1 MDRLSNSKER
11 SVVKIFINT
20 LSLFILFQSG
30 LASANPKQPAGST
43 SASQQTQAP
52 QGSITVVSGGA
63 PIDPH
68 ARCNRAVDEF
78 KQANIKLGEA
88 CKKAGLS
95 TADCINKSQQ
105 CAAAASSDSFSTMD
119 AFAMFMTGAPAGSLN
134 GMAGGGCPQYSGR
147 DYFTDREKIEKEL
160 KDTSKELANL
170 NDDQAKIQEE
180 YSKNIQELTES
191 FNKAQEKLSETTHQ
205 LEQDE
210 RDRLAQFMQSQSQ
223 AKEELRKKG
232 ADILKLR
239 GQLIQS
245 QRDKALK
252 MIAMTEASGKRA
264 CMKAVAEARK
274 NYESLG
280 TNTNA
285 NHIQNAK
292 KKKQDLI
299 NTYND
304 CMDAFDQQRIA
315 LMESKKQEQE
325 ELTTQ
330 INSLQSSVDE
340 IQNSM
345 NLASTQLEEIK
356 QATQKKKNEAVESV
370 MKLGVIT
377 QDKMASAAQKLNAN
391 KQTIAAKMQ
400 NLQGELNR
408 ANIKLM
414 TMGPVPPRGSEI
426 SVASARSDID
436 SQIEILQQIAG
447 NSSLSECPGLQSAAR
462 NVINKYRGT
471 Q

>member
-1 MDRLSNSKER
+1 MDAFLNSKER

-20 LSLFILFQSG
+20 LSLLVFFHTSLV
-30 LASANPKQPAGST
+30 AGQVT
-43 SASQQTQAP
+43 SQL
-52 QGSITVVSGGA
+52 VV
-63 PIDPH
+63 DPD
-68 ARCNRAVDEF
+68 AKCNRLRDEF

-95 TADCINKSQQ
+95 TADCINKSKQ
-105 CAAAASSDSFSTMD
+105 CAEVASSDSFSTMD
-119 AFAMFMTGAPAGSLN
+119 AFAMLMTGAPAGSLD
-134 GMAGGGCPQYSGR
+134 GMKGGGCPQYSGR
-147 DYFTDREKIEKEL
+147 DYFTDRKDLEKEM
-160 KDTSKELANL
+160 KDTSKDLANL
-170 NDDQAKIQEE
+170 NDEQAKIQEA
-180 YSKNIQELTES
+180 YNKDIQDFTES
-191 FNKAQEKLSETTHQ
+191 FNKAQEKLNETTHQ

-223 AKEELRKKG
+223 AKEDLRKKG
-232 ADILKLR
+232 ADILRLR

-264 CMKAVAEARK
+264 CMKAVAESRK

-280 TNTNA
+280 ASTNS

-304 CMDAFDQQRIA
+304 CMDAFDQQRMA

-325 ELTTQ
+325 DLTKQ
-330 INSLQSSVDE
+330 INNLQSSVDE

-356 QATQKKKNEAVESV
+356 QATAKKKNEAVESV

-377 QDKMASAAQKLNAN
+377 QDKMSTAAQKLNTN
-391 KQTIAAKMQ
+391 KQTIAAKIQ
-400 NLQGELNR
+400 NHQGELNR

-414 TMGPVPPRGSEI
+414 SMGPVPPKGSEI
-426 SVASARSDID
+426 SVASARSEID
-436 SQIEILQQIAG
+436 SQIEILSQIAVADG
-447 NSSLSECPGLQSAAR
+447 DKKCGVKDNAQTIIDR
-462 NVINKYRGT
+462 YREKKQGT
-471 Q
+471 R